1 MVIRSFFGPSG
12 RYPLYTGLVATLA
25 GCAVAA
31 LLSIWGSVEIE
42 RQFEQVFSAL
52 VDLCAHGAGDSDA
65 AVCAAF
71 AGIERTLLER
81 VAVMLL
87 LQGLCFAVIVAGT
100 LLIAQRA
107 HRVLVQRTE
116 SALSLMPDSARARGR
131 DKVERLVGSLAE
143 LTARQAGFE
152 AEGRW
157 RQQVSGE
164 QLRRKSQALQTLHQ
178 VARMFTDGDVSEF
191 SLRNGLA
198 LLETSLGAQTAALCL
213 NTPAHKAL
221 GTGPL
226 LCTRGEPAI
235 VRQLGAE
242 QSAREVSAR
251 VLPPSGDC
259 SAHSLVV
266 PVCRGDVS
274 VGTLVIEFP
283 EVARVDDPQVNLAE
297 SFAHL
302 AALAIS
308 SVSRSQEERRVALM
322 EERSAI
328 AGELHDSLAQSLA
341 YMKIQVARLQRG
353 LDREKHP
360 TDVAQAARELREGL
374 SAAYREVRELIAA
387 FRVRMGPGGLLSTV
401 QDAVDDFA
409 QRSGLDISF
418 VHDLGRC
425 HLEVNE
431 EFHVMQVIREAL
443 SNTVRHARA
452 YHVWV
457 SMHYGPEHLLNVVVD
472 DDGRGLTNPYAES
485 NHYGLSIMR
494 ERARSLG
501 GEVSVVH
508 RPGGGTR
515 VQLTFAPQK
524 LPVGQLD
531 ESTA

>member
-1 MVIRSFFGPSG
+1 VIRSLSVPVG
-12 RYPLYTGLVATLA
+12 RYPLYTGLVAVLIGCMLA
-25 GCAVAA
+25 AA
-31 LLSIWGSVEIE
+31 LSFWGNVEIE
-42 RQFEQVFSAL
+42 RQFNTVLGGIVAQCAPAPTGEAIAICHAL
-52 VDLCAHGAGDSDA
+52 DEVD
-65 AVCAAF
+65 
-71 AGIERTLLER
+71 RTLLER

-87 LQGLCFAVIVAGT
+87 LQGLCFVIIVCGIVLIGHRAF
-100 LLIAQRA
+100 LLLVRRTDAA
-107 HRVLVQRTE
+107 LELTSVSGRV
-116 SALSLMPDSARARGR
+116 RGR
-131 DKVERLVGSLAE
+131 DEIERLVESLAE

-191 SLRNGLA
+191 SLINGLA
-198 LLETSLGAQTAALCL
+198 LLETSLGAGTVALCL
-213 NTPAHKAL
+213 STAARQAL
-221 GTGPL
+221 GTGAVL
-226 LCTRGEPAI
+226 STRGEPAI
-235 VRQLGAE
+235 VRQLSNEPG
-242 QSAREVSAR
+242 AREITAR
-251 VLPPSGDC
+251 VVPPSGDC
-259 SAHSLVV
+259 KTHSLVV

-274 VGTLVIEFP
+274 VATLVAEFP

-360 TDVAQAARELREGL
+360 ADVAQAARELREGL

-401 QDAVDDFA
+401 QDAVDDFS

-457 SMHYGPEHLLNVVVD
+457 SMRYGPEHLLSVIVD
-472 DDGRGLTNPYAES
+472 DDGRGLINPYAES

-501 GEVSVVH
+501 GDVSVIH

-515 VQLTFAPQK
+515 VQLTFAPQR
-524 LPVGQLD
+524 LPANTLS
-531 ESTA
+531 ESIP

>member
-1 MVIRSFFGPSG
+1 MVIRSSFGPHG
-12 RYPLYTGLVATLA
+12 RYPLYTGLIATLA
-25 GCAVAA
+25 GCSLAA

-42 RQFEQVFSAL
+42 RQFEQVFGTL
-52 VDLCAHGAGDSDA
+52 VGMCAGDRAGDA
-65 AVCAAF
+65 CAAF
-71 AGIERTLLER
+71 RQVERTLLER

-87 LQGLCFAVIVAGT
+87 LQGLCFAVIVAGMM
-100 LLIAQRA
+100 LIAQRA
-107 HRVLVQRTE
+107 HRILVKRTE
-116 SALSLMPDSARARGR
+116 AALALMPDSSRSRGR
-131 DKVERLVGSLAE
+131 DEIERLVDSLAE
-143 LTARQAGFE
+143 LSARQAGFE

-157 RQQVSGE
+157 RQQASSE
-164 QLRRKSQALQTLHQ
+164 QLRRKTQALQTLHQ

-191 SLRNGLA
+191 SLRNGLV
-198 LLETSLGAQTAALCL
+198 LLESSLGARTVALRL
-213 NTPAHKAL
+213 STPAHKAL

-226 LCTRGEPAI
+226 LGTHGEPAI
-235 VRQLGAE
+235 VRQLEVE
-242 QSAREVSAR
+242 QDAREVSAR
-251 VLPPSGDC
+251 VLPPSPDC
-259 SAHSLVV
+259 PVHSLVV

-283 EVARVDDPQVNLAE
+283 ESARVDDLQVHLAE

-401 QDAVDDFA
+401 QDTVDDFA

-457 SMHYGPEHLLNVVVD
+457 SIHYGPEHLLTVVVD

-494 ERARSLG
+494 ERAHSLG
-501 GEVSVVH
+501 GEVTVDH

-515 VQLTFAPQK
+515 VQLTFSPQK
-524 LPVGQLD
+524 LPAGRLT
-531 ESTA
+531 ESTP

>member
-1 MVIRSFFGPSG
+1 MIRSFFAPGG
-12 RYPLYTGLVATLA
+12 RFPLYTGLVATLA
-25 GCAVAA
+25 GCALAA
-31 LLSIWGSVEIE
+31 SLSIWGSIEIE
-42 RQFEQVFSAL
+42 RQFEHVFGAL
-52 VDLCAHGAGDSDA
+52 VDLCSATAQDGAHDA
-65 AVCAAF
+65 CSAF
-71 AGIERTLLER
+71 SRVERSLLER

-87 LQGLCFAVIVAGT
+87 LQGLCFTLILAGVA
-100 LLIAQRA
+100 LIAHRA
-107 HRVLVQRTE
+107 HKVLIERTE
-116 SALSLMPDSARARGR
+116 AAMALMPDNARARGR
-131 DKVERLVGSLAE
+131 DEVERLVDSLAE

-164 QLRRKSQALQTLHQ
+164 QLRRKSLALQTLHQ

-198 LLETSLGAQTAALCL
+198 LLETSLGARTAALCL
-213 NTPAHKAL
+213 SAPAHKAL
-221 GTGPL
+221 GIGAVL
-226 LCTRGEPAI
+226 ATRGEPAI
-235 VRQLGAE
+235 VRQLDTV
-242 QSAREVSAR
+242 QNSREVSAR
-251 VLPPSGDC
+251 VVPPSGDC
-259 SAHSLVV
+259 AAHSLVV

-274 VGTLVIEFP
+274 VGTLVVEFP
-283 EVARVDDPQVNLAE
+283 EPARVDDPQVNLAE

-457 SMHYGPEHLLNVVVD
+457 SIHYRPEHLLTVVVD

-494 ERARSLG
+494 ERAHSLG
-501 GEVSVVH
+501 GEVTVEH

-515 VQLTFAPQK
+515 VQLSFAPHK
-524 LPVGQLD
+524 LPAGLLT
-531 ESTA
+531 ESTT

>member
-1 MVIRSFFGPSG
+1 MLIRSFFGPSG
-12 RYPLYTGLVATLA
+12 RFPLYTGLVATLA
-25 GCAVAA
+25 GCMVAA
-31 LLSIWGSVEIE
+31 LLSVWGSVEIE
-42 RQFEQVFSAL
+42 QLFQQVFGRLA
-52 VDLCAHGAGDSDA
+52 DLCNEGSYSGAVVCDA
-65 AVCAAF
+65 FRSV
-71 AGIERTLLER
+71 EKSLLER

-87 LQGLCFAVIVAGT
+87 LQVLCSALILAGA
-100 LLIAQRA
+100 LLIMKRA
-107 HRVLVQRTE
+107 HDVLVRRTE
-116 SALSLMPDSARARGR
+116 SALSLMSDSARVRGR
-131 DKVERLVGSLAE
+131 DEISRLIDSLAE
-143 LTARQAGFE
+143 LSARQAGFE

-157 RQQVSGE
+157 RQQTSGE

-178 VARMFTDGDVSEF
+178 VARMFTDGVVSEF
-191 SLRNGLA
+191 SLRNGLS
-198 LLETSLGAQTAALCL
+198 LLETSLGARTAGLAL
-213 NTPAHKAL
+213 NPAAHKAL
-221 GTGPL
+221 GTVAL
-226 LCTRGEPAI
+226 LHTRGEPA
-235 VRQLGAE
+235 VLRQLGVE
-242 QSAREVSAR
+242 QNAREVSAR
-251 VLPPSGDC
+251 VVPPSGDC
-259 SAHSLVV
+259 AAHSLVV

-283 EVARVDDPQVNLAE
+283 ENARVDDPQVNLAE

-374 SAAYREVRELIAA
+374 SAAYREVRDLIAA

-401 QDAVDDFA
+401 QDAVDDFG

-457 SMHYGPEHLLNVVVD
+457 SMHYGPEHLLTVVVD
-472 DDGRGLTNPYAES
+472 DDGRGLTNPYTES

-494 ERARSLG
+494 ERAHSLG
-501 GEVSVVH
+501 GDVSVVH

-524 LPVGQLD
+524 LPAELMTEG
-531 ESTA
+531 TT